1 MKAVES
7 LSIKKNKKRR
17 KEWNI
22 EEEEV
27 VLRLRYLDQFVGRMN
42 LKDYFMK
49 REKGAYQN
57 VHIYAE
63 ENFVHPTNVPG
74 APQLQEWSFRARHKC
89 PQPSSDCRQQGSV
102 ITIT

>member
-22 EEEEV
+22 EEEEE

-42 LKDYFMK
+42 LKEFHEE
-49 REKGAYQN
+49 RKGC
-57 VHIYAE
+57 IPE
-63 ENFVHPTNVPG
+63 
-74 APQLQEWSFRARHKC
+74 
-89 PQPSSDCRQQGSV
+89 
-102 ITIT
+102 